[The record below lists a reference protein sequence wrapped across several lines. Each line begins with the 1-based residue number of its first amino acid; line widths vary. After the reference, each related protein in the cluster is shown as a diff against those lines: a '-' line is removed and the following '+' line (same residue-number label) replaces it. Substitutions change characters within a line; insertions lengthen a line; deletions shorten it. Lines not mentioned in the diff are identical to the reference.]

1 MSQIDNY
8 NWIDKNVAIGNHNS
22 DYAPFDV
29 IVNLNYPFNNVEH
42 NNIKREINII
52 NYKEKIIFNIG
63 INDNEN
69 EKMLD
74 ILNIVIP
81 KLIRIYEQDKNIKI
95 LFHCYAG
102 ISRSTTLAI
111 AFLCKAKD
119 LSLTHAIAL
128 AENQRPIIKPNSG
141 FLKALIEYLNEK

>member
-1 MSQIDNY
+1 MSQMDNY
-8 NWIDKNVAIGNHNS
+8 NWIDKNVAIGNRNS
-22 DYAPFDV
+22 DYAPFD
-29 IVNLNYPFNNVEH
+29 IIINLNYPFNNVEH

-52 NYKEKIIFNIG
+52 NYNEKIIFNIG
-63 INDNEN
+63 INDSEN

-74 ILNIVIP
+74 ILKFVIP
-81 KLIRIYEQDKNIKI
+81 KLLRLYQQDKNIKI

-119 LSLTHAIAL
+119 LSLTHTIAL
-128 AENQRPIIKPNSG
+128 AENQRPIIKPNTG
-141 FLKALIEYLNEK
+141 FLKSLIEYLNEK

>member
-8 NWIDKNVAIGNHNS
+8 NWIDKNVAIGNRNS
-22 DYAPFDV
+22 DYTPFDV

-74 ILNIVIP
+74 ILKIVIP
-81 KLIRIYEQDKNIKI
+81 KLRRLYEQDKNIKI

-111 AFLCKAKD
+111 AFLCKVKD
-119 LSLTHAIAL
+119 LSLARAIAL